1 MEDNVNNPK
10 HYNTRESASTIELI
24 DLFLE
29 GKEAELNLKQGH
41 YLATALKYLDRFPFK
56 DDPLQDLKKAA
67 WYLDRL
73 MYTYEV
79 VLRGELIERPIKE
92 YVATLKEQ
100 VKGVQE

>member
-1 MEDNVNNPK
+1 MSDDVNHPS
-10 HYNTRESASTIELI
+10 HYNTREVETIDLI
-24 DLFLE
+24 DLLLE
-29 GKEAELNLKQGH
+29 GKEGLTLKQGH

-56 DDPLQDLKKAA
+56 DDPLKDLNKAA

-73 MYTYEV
+73 IRNYESA
-79 VLRGELIERPIKE
+79 LRGELIERPIKK